1 MQPTPSL
8 RTIDLARAAGI
19 SVQQVR
25 NYEAGGF
32 IPPVERSPSGYRRY
46 TRRHLI
52 ALQSARALVAGYGVG
67 LAQEIMQAAH
77 AGKLGEALA
86 AIDAHHADLNRTR
99 QQLAQTLAALGVLM
113 AQLPPATATRRPQG
127 LRVGAAARLVGVRVS
142 AVRFWEAQG
151 LLRPARDPE
160 SRYRLYD
167 EGQLRRLRI
176 VALLRQ
182 AHYDFGAIRTTLDEL
197 ETGQPQ
203 RAIAAIE
210 HRRDELAR
218 ISWRCLAALTTFHAY
233 VSEFLPTEAASLRE
247 PAITG
252 WGARLAVASQATDQP
267 LRTTANQPDD
277 EVEAEGSTNKAAT
290 RSVSDPGE

>member
-1 MQPTPSL
+1 MRATPSI
-8 RTIDLARAAGI
+8 RTVDLARAAGI

-25 NYEAGGF
+25 NYEVGGF

-46 TRRHLI
+46 TRRHLV
-52 ALQSARALVAGYGVG
+52 ALQTARALVAGYGVG
-67 LAQEIMQAAH
+67 RAQEIMRAAH
-77 AGKLGEALA
+77 AGNIGEALA
-86 AIDAHHADLNRTR
+86 IIDARHADLDRTR
-99 QQLAQTLAALGVLM
+99 RQLAATLTALNVLA
-113 AQLPPATATRRPQG
+113 AQLPTAVAARRPQG

-142 AVRFWEAQG
+142 AVRFWEEQG
-151 LLRPARDPE
+151 LLRPARDPD

-197 ETGQPQ
+197 ESGQPQ

-218 ISWRCLAALTTFHAY
+218 ISWGCLAALAAFHAY
-233 VSEFLPTEAASLRE
+233 VGEALPDVVASLGA
-247 PAITG
+247 PAATG
-252 WGARLAVASQATDQP
+252 WAVRLAVAGQALEPLGAGADDQP
-267 LRTTANQPDD
+267 GGTADTDRSASEVPRT
-277 EVEAEGSTNKAAT
+277 SM
-290 RSVSDPGE
+290 RSGE